1 VISISESA
9 ATWLYLLGRIGLG
22 SVFLVSAIHK
32 AFWYKR
38 AVEEFKQDGIPLI
51 PLALPGTIV
60 LHAIAPVAII
70 AGVYVMEAALA
81 LAVFTVLA
89 TLKVHNFWAMQGEQ
103 RLIISR
109 VAGANFAV
117 VGGLLVLAAFA
128 SGKLS

>member
-9 ATWLYLLGRIGLG
+9 ASWLYLLGRIGLG
-22 SVFLVSAIHK
+22 AVFLVSAVHK

-38 AVEEFKQDGIPLI
+38 AADEFKQDGIPLI
-51 PLALPGTIV
+51 PLTLPGTIV
-60 LHAIAPVAII
+60 LHAVAPIAII
-70 AGVYVMEAALA
+70 AGVYVVEAALA
-81 LAVFTVLA
+81 LAVFTLLA
-89 TLKVHNFWAMQGEQ
+89 TLKVHNFWTMQGEQ